1 MLRFRNRFPRYG
13 LPAAVLALACASA
26 ISSGSG
32 AAMVSAEAGK
42 VARLPNLS
50 GGHPLPQK
58 LPPGWIAIHKVS
70 DGCGQKGSPFR
81 AHDQTYVSDDGE
93 ELTVDFTEA
102 CDIHDAA
109 YSGALVW
116 DAINGQFID
125 FSDSYWT
132 KARIDVKFKL
142 DMQRLCFRKFPGDA
156 RWENALHQCLT
167 SDSLVKGATWGAM
180 SWYRVVRDFGASPRE
195 RISLTGRWKNTAPG
209 WPVCDI
215 GAHPWTITQSRS
227 THNARFEPTGGREV
241 TAEWE
246 HGATSGEHG
255 QFRGTFITGDKEG
268 DDVVRGS
275 FTITRGGQKVTGGEM
290 SFKVRSEDK
299 FDFNGTGVPGGN
311 MARRAR
317 SLQGRLLL
325 STVPSWC
332 KKSVP
337 KAPVPQAGSFTLVPR
352 LTEVKNPNAPE
363 LTINAA
369 GGTAVWDHTGQFGGA
384 GKGGE
389 WRVDFNWK
397 VPQTLTPGK
406 SSPLSLGLRVSNV
419 RPEQPILLQIG
430 ARAPD
435 FKQSLAV
442 HYPNPTGASKMYA
455 IPVSAGWKDAK
466 TVKELFVIIDV
477 VSAEVIYRYRRP

>member
-1 MLRFRNRFPRYG
+1 MTAEVRRVPWGR
-13 LPAAVLALACASA
+13 AARAALLVAAFVVSV
-26 ISSGSG
+26 SG
-32 AAMVSAEAGK
+32 ARAATVSAEAGNVAK
-42 VARLPNLS
+42 VMSATRP
-50 GGHPLPQK
+50 HPLPDQQ
-58 LPPGWIAIHKVS
+58 PPGWIAIDKVS
-70 DGCGQKGSPFR
+70 DGCGQKGSLFR

-132 KARIDVKFKL
+132 KTRIDVKFKL

-156 RWENALHQCLT
+156 RWANALHQCLT
-167 SDSLVKGATWGAM
+167 SDAIAKGATWGAM
-180 SWYRVVRDFGASPRE
+180 SWYRVVRDLGASPRE

-241 TAEWE
+241 TAAWE

-268 DDVVRGS
+268 DDFVRGS

-290 SFKVRSEDK
+290 SFKVFSEDK

-311 MARRAR
+311 MARGAR
-317 SLQGRLLL
+317 SNQGRLLL
-325 STVPSWC
+325 STAPPRC
-332 KKSVP
+332 KKSSKQKP
-337 KAPVPQAGSFTLVPR
+337 AAGSFVLVSS
-352 LTEVKNPNAPE
+352 TKVTNPNAPE
-363 LTINAA
+363 LTIDA
-369 GGTAVWDHTGQFGGA
+369 GGGKAIWDHTGQYGGA

-389 WRVDFNWK
+389 WRVAYTFK
-397 VPQTLTPGK
+397 VPQTLTAGK
-406 SSPLSLGLRVSNV
+406 SFSLSLALVVSDAV
-419 RPEQPILLQIG
+419 PVQPLLIEFG

-435 FKQSLAV
+435 FVGRATA
-442 HYPNPTGASKMYA
+442 HYPNSPSDTKTFSV
-455 IPVSAGWKDAK
+455 PLSAGYKDF
-466 TVKELFVIIDV
+466 KEIVIIV
-477 VSAEVIYRYRRP
+477 GMNGAEVTYVYRRVGG